1 MKKFILTEEQFQR
14 AKDFA
19 LMVEKKDVYKNKNS
33 YKSHMVGRL
42 GEIAYGLY
50 TDISPNWEVWN
61 YKGDDGVDFALDGAQ
76 VKTTTFKGS
85 KKLLVRRKNNSLTE
99 DIKKFVLA
107 YVDYDKAPHTVYLVG
122 EISYENFMLRK
133 YTYTDKM
140 NNVYDAVNERDL
152 DELYRPF

>member
-1 MKKFILTEEQFQR
+1 MRKFILTEEQFQR

-99 DIKKFVLA
+99 DIKKFV
-107 YVDYDKAPHTVYLVG
+107 
-122 EISYENFMLRK
+122 
-133 YTYTDKM
+133 TYRNPL
-140 NNVYDAVNERDL
+140 NNK
-152 DELYRPF
+152 